1 MPFLLFQPSLT
12 NNDIMFV
19 KIHAP
24 WDTLCKYAE
33 QMNIRMP
40 FRYRSVDFYISFL
53 SLSPCLGLKFT
64 LWFFWNNF
72 KPNLDFNV
80 FWFEGKSA
88 TSQTGK
94 RRPWEGMFW
103 L

>member
-1 MPFLLFQPSLT
+1 MYFLLFQPSLT

-40 FRYRSVDFYISFL
+40 FRYRSEDFYISFL
-53 SLSPCLGLKFT
+53 SSCIGLEFI
-64 LWFFWNNF
+64 LRFFRNNY
-72 KPNLDFNV
+72 KSNLDLNV
-80 FWFEGKSA
+80 F
-88 TSQTGK
+88 
-94 RRPWEGMFW
+94 
-103 L
+103 